1 MSFASRRELRLAYE
15 DCIKKK
21 RGTVNAIDF
30 EVNDNEKLES
40 LYLEL
45 NSMTY
50 TIGQSITFVLCDDHN
65 IPRREVFAADFKDRI
80 VHHLLI
86 RRLESYIEKYHY
98 INDSYSCRIGKGT
111 LYGAKR
117 CQEQLAIASENG
129 TLTQVYICKGDLH
142 NCFNSFNK
150 QKIYDNMEQFIIK
163 YFSEDR
169 GLIFNLYLLKL
180 IMFHCPQNEGN
191 YIRLQSV
198 TLHSQLKKEKSLFNC
213 DKLHGIAIGNL
224 TSQVFANFF
233 LTLLDLYVTQ
243 VLDYKFYGRFVDD
256 FFYIGFDKKKML
268 EDYKKICDFILT
280 LDLEVNKNKLY
291 FQHYS
296 KGVPFIGFFIHWN
309 KLNLLNSTRARLYK
323 KLYSIEQY
331 VNKNGIDYREATYI
345 QSTWNSYMGMIIHT
359 KSQCIISD
367 IYLRYSSLIPK
378 LEAVFDFD
386 TNHFIRLK
394 EDYKKKR
401 EEQIKSLLSDEFLFE

>member
-1 MSFASRRELRLAYE
+1 MSFVSRRELRLAYE

-21 RGTVNAIDF
+21 RDTVNAINF

-86 RRLESYIEKYHY
+86 RRLEKYIEKYHY

-129 TLTQVYICKGDLH
+129 TLTQV
-142 NCFNSFNK
+142 
-150 QKIYDNMEQFIIK
+150 
-163 YFSEDR
+163 
-169 GLIFNLYLLKL
+169 
-180 IMFHCPQNEGN
+180 
-191 YIRLQSV
+191 
-198 TLHSQLKKEKSLFNC
+198 
-213 DKLHGIAIGNL
+213 
-224 TSQVFANFF
+224 FANFF
-233 LTLLDLYVTQ
+233 LTLLDLYVIN
-243 VLDYKFYGRFVDD
+243 VLGYKFYGRFVDD

-309 KLNLLNSTRARLYK
+309 KLNLLNSTRTRLYK

-345 QSTWNSYMGMIIHT
+345 QSTWNSYMGMILHT
-359 KSQCIISD
+359 KSQCIIKD
-367 IYLRYSSLIPK
+367 IYLRYSSLVHK
-378 LEAVFDFD
+378 LEDVFDFD
-386 TNHFIRLK
+386 TNYFIRLK
-394 EDYKKKR
+394 ESYKKKR